1 MMMTNIKQK
10 LQYKRMFETRNVRP
24 YYTIIHLGC
33 FGPLLKEITG
43 WGYEDTIF
51 VTSPDMNNTAYFSV
65 EEMEQATKH
74 FEEFWKNES
83 KTKALLNNVRERF
96 KKTTKVEGR
105 AWKQIWSEKTD
116 DALLDEMHSL
126 QETLL
131 NTFSTMLI
139 SQPQHVLPLDE
150 KINELLANH
159 AQKDKALV
167 AATHWEEDLPWADE
181 DREVEGLHKIWNTL
195 SSDIQNKKIQQL
207 ADEYGWFNDIEGDKP
222 FDAEH
227 YRQKIIDF
235 KKEPRIKPDVE
246 MSEEVKKIGALIA
259 ELGFLRFWNRYHF
272 MTVRYHLK
280 NILIELV
287 KKSKQPEL
295 AFATVDEINLFFKD
309 KKIDIEE
316 MSRRK
321 NGYAAYLVDG
331 ATQIVTG
338 QKAEELRQLVKED
351 FSGIQEIKGR
361 IANKGKATGKVRIIS
376 FVAKDYNKQVASFKQ
391 GEILVTGMTRPQIV
405 HLCKMA
411 AAIVTDE
418 GGITSHAAVVS
429 REFGTPCIIATHNA
443 TKVLKTGDLVE
454 VDANNGVVRKI
465 N

>member
-1 MMMTNIKQK
+1 MNNTKQK

-24 YYTIIHLGC
+24 YYTIIHLGG
-33 FGPLLKEITG
+33 FGVLLKEVTG
-43 WGYEDTIF
+43 WGYKDTIF
-51 VTSPDMNNTAYFSV
+51 VTSSDMNNTGYFSV
-65 EEMEQATKH
+65 EEMEQATKY
-74 FEEFWKNES
+74 FREFWKNES
-83 KTKALLNNVRERF
+83 KTKALLKNIRERF
-96 KKTTKVEGR
+96 EKTTKAEDR
-105 AWKQIWSEKTD
+105 AWKQTWSEKTND
-116 DALLDEMHSL
+116 ELLTEMHSMW
-126 QETLL
+126 ETLL
-131 NTFSTMLI
+131 YVFPTMLI

-150 KINELLANH
+150 KINELIENH
-159 AQKDKALV
+159 PEKDKALA
-167 AATHWEEDLPWADE
+167 AATYWDEGLPWADE
-181 DREVEGLHKIWNTL
+181 DREVEELHKTWGTL
-195 SSDIQNKKIQQL
+195 SADIQNKKIQQL

-227 YRQKIIDF
+227 YRKKIVDF

-246 MSEEVKKIGALIA
+246 MSEEVQKIGALIA

-287 KKSKQPEL
+287 KRGKQPEL
-295 AFATVDEINLFFKD
+295 EFATVDEIDLFFKGR
-309 KKIDIEE
+309 KIDIEE
-316 MSRRK
+316 ITRRK
-321 NGYAAYLVDG
+321 NGYASHLVDG
-331 ATQIVTG
+331 VTQIVIG
-338 QKAEELRQLVKED
+338 QKAEELQQLVKED
-351 FSGIQEIKGR
+351 FSGIQEIKGL

-376 FVAKDYNKQVASFKQ
+376 FVAKDYNEQVASFKQ

-411 AAIVTDE
+411 AAIITDE

-454 VDANNGVVRKI
+454 VDADQGVVRKI
-465 N
+465 TN